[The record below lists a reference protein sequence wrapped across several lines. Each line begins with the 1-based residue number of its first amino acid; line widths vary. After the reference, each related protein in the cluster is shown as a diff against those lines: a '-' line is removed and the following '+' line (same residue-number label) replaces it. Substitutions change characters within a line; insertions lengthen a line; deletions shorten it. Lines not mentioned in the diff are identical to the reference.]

1 MFKISSYIHKRK
13 VFLEKF
19 PNVSFYEVRLSCGY
33 IGTPKFIYTCGNCTY
48 VFGEFEFN
56 FFCPVCS
63 CLLKSIK
70 K

>member
-1 MFKISSYIHKRK
+1 MFTISSYIHKRK
-13 VFLEKF
+13 VFFEKF
-19 PNVSFYEVRLSCGY
+19 PNVYFYEVQCAFGDLGS
-33 IGTPKFIYTCGNCTY
+33 PEFIYKCGNCTY

-63 CLLKSIK
+63 CLLKSLK